1 MPDLDCLEVR
11 LSRLDWIS
19 ESAEE
24 LSLPIVLLVF
34 GKVVGVVLVV
44 LGVLMVW
51 GLESRWLMLEQRLI
65 LLVLRSAGLV
75 VLVTMES

>member
-34 GKVVGVVLVV
+34 GKVVGVVPVV

-51 GLESRWLMLEQRLI
+51 GLESKWLMLEQRLI

-75 VLVTMES
+75 VLVTMEL